1 MHELLRGIHSLCKP
15 MCMTEQP
22 SGGVVPEWDVTDR
35 LRKALKHAELGP
47 GDMAAEL
54 GVSRNTVT
62 NYLNGHTRI
71 PGPAL
76 RLWAIR
82 TGVPREWL
90 ETGKGPGGGGG
101 GGGQDDEAL
110 RRLTEAKLGRRQITR
125 RRAGASG
132 THRYPDA
139 A

>member
-1 MHELLRGIHSLCKP
+1 

-22 SGGVVPEWDVTDR
+22 SGTVPEWDVTDR
-35 LRKALKHAELGP
+35 LRKALKHAGLGP

-76 RLWAIR
+76 RLWAMR

-101 GGGQDDEAL
+101 GDRQDTEAL
-110 RRLTEAKLGRRQITR
+110 RQLTEAKLSRRRTG
-125 RRAGASG
+125 RRAGVPD
-132 THRYPDA
+132 THRYPNA